1 MPICILFFWTTSLND
16 TMQNINI
23 QVLYSFYPVIT
34 IWIKK
39 IELYLDVPQHT
50 RSGRPSFRY
59 IWVLRNQ
66 EHTYRRV
73 YFLARLLSRYNCLF
87 HFLTVSVFL
96 SVSLSLSLTICLS
109 FSLSLSTSLSPYY
122 FLSSFLSPSLIFYP
136 SPYLPIILSVCLCFF
151 HSPLYSSLQTA
162 LYLSLSRYNT
172 LVRVWLTGI
181 PWLQCRISNNG
192 HVLK

>member
-1 MPICILFFWTTSLND
+1 MPMCILFFWTTSLSD

-73 YFLARLLSRYNCLF
+73 YFLAKLLSRYNCLF
-87 HFLTVSVFL
+87 HFLAVSVFL
-96 SVSLSLSLTICLS
+96 SVSLSLSLTICLL

-122 FLSSFLSPSLIFYP
+122 FLSPTLIFCLPISLSFFLSVYVSFTF
-136 SPYLPIILSVCLCFF
+136 LSI
-151 HSPLYSSLQTA
+151 PLSKLLSI
-162 LYLSLSRYNT
+162 YLSLSLSLSLGTNPCEGVTY
-172 LVRVWLTGI
+172 WHPLTPVPYWTQVPI
-181 PWLQCRISNNG
+181 QQ
-192 HVLK
+192 